1 MSAQAPLVLSVFATF
16 AIGGPQVRFAAVAN
30 HHGRAWRHAI
40 IAMDGRYHCAER
52 LISDL
57 DVTFPEAPATG
68 SVLGNQAAFRHVL
81 RRLAPDVLVTHN
93 WGSIEWVLAN
103 VAPHRLVPHVHIED
117 GFGPE
122 EASLQLRRRVL
133 ARRLLLRRSTVVL
146 PSRTL
151 NTIATEVWRL
161 PPSQLNYVPN
171 GLDLKHFRPA
181 AAPPARVRPDR
192 AGPPLIGTVAALRTE
207 KNLSRLLRAARLL
220 RDEELPF
227 RLAIIGDGPERRSLE
242 ALTAEL
248 RLADCVSFEGAQ
260 DDPAQAYRNFD
271 IFALSSDTE
280 QMPLSVLEAM
290 ATGLPVAA
298 TRVGDV
304 PSMVAE
310 ENRPCLVE
318 KDDAALAAAL
328 RTLVRD
334 PDMRQGIGA
343 ANRLKAER
351 EYDAQVMFRRYH
363 ELLGK
368 QLQARFGDSNASGRV
383 GSLSLPQG

>member
-52 LISDL
+52 LRSEL
-57 DVTFPEAPATG
+57 DVTFPEVPASG
-68 SVLGNQAAFRHVL
+68 SVLANRAAFRHAL
-81 RRLAPDVLVTHN
+81 RRLAPDVLLTHN
-93 WGSIEWVLAN
+93 WGSIEWVMAN
-103 VAPHRLVPHVHIED
+103 MAPHRLVPHVHIED

-122 EASLQLRRRVL
+122 EATTQLRRRVL

-151 NTIATEVWRL
+151 TRIATEVWRL
-161 PPSQLNYVPN
+161 PPAQLHYVPN

-181 AAPPARVRPDR
+181 AESRARTRPDR
-192 AGPPLIGTVAALRTE
+192 AAPPLIGTVAALRAE

-220 RDEELPF
+220 RDEGLPF
-227 RLAIIGDGPERRSLE
+227 RLAIIGDGPERRPLE

-248 RLADCVSFEGAQ
+248 RLADCVTFEGAQ
-260 DDPAQAYRNFD
+260 DDPAQAYRDLD

-290 ATGLPVAA
+290 ASGLPVAA

-304 PSMVAE
+304 PSMIAE
-310 ENRPCLVE
+310 ENRPYLAE
-318 KDDAALAAAL
+318 KDDASLAAAL
-328 RTLVRD
+328 RPLLRD
-334 PDMRQGIGA
+334 PDMRQNIGA

-368 QLQARFGDSNASGRV
+368 QVRRRVGVSDASGQV
-383 GSLSLPQG
+383 GSLSLPAG